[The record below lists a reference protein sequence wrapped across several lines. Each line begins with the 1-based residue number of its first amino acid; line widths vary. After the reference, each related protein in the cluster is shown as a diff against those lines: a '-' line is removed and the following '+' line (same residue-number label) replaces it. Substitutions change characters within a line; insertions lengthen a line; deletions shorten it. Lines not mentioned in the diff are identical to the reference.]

1 MTVIAQYAK
10 VCEQAARAGGEV
22 LLRFWGKVEAREKN
36 PSDLVTEADVTS
48 QRAVKEVILGAFP
61 DHGFLA
67 EENESIPSREDNL
80 RWVVDP
86 LDGTTNYVH
95 GIPHYAV
102 SIALVQG
109 SKPLVGVVFEP
120 ANGNCYQAAL
130 GAGATLNGKQIRVT
144 SATELGKAVVATSF
158 PPKVDPK
165 SAEVARF
172 LEVLA
177 NCRATRRSGS
187 TAINL
192 AQIAVGQIDAYWS
205 YSTKPWDVA
214 AGALLVQEAGGVFT
228 GPGGGEFNL
237 DVASFVAAST
247 PGLHAD
253 LCRTLARVPD

>member
-1 MTVIAQYAK
+1 MTPITQYAEI
-10 VCEQAARAGGEV
+10 CEQAARVGGEV
-22 LLRFWGKVEAREKN
+22 LRGFWGNVVAREKN

-48 QRAVKEVILGAFP
+48 QRKIKEVVLGAFP
-61 DHGFLA
+61 NHGFLA
-67 EENESIPSREDNL
+67 EENESIPSREGNL

-102 SIALVQG
+102 SIALVDG
-109 SKPLVGVVFEP
+109 HNPLVGVVFEP
-120 ANGNCYQAAL
+120 ANGNCYRAIQ
-130 GAGATLNGKQIRVT
+130 GAGATLNGAPIRV
-144 SATELGKAVVATSF
+144 SPREELAKSVVATSF
-158 PPKVDPK
+158 PPKVEPG
-165 SAEVARF
+165 SPEVARF

-192 AQIAVGQIDAYWS
+192 AQIAAGQIDAYWS

-214 AGALLVQEAGGVFT
+214 AGALLVREAGGVFT
-228 GPGGGEFNL
+228 GPAGGAFDL

-247 PGLHAD
+247 GSLHAD
-253 LCRTLARVPD
+253 LCRVLARVQG

>member
-1 MTVIAQYAK
+1 MAVIAQYAK
-10 VCEQAARAGGEV
+10 VCEAAARAGGDV

-48 QRAVKEVILGAFP
+48 QRAIKEVVLGAFP

-67 EENESIPSREDNL
+67 EENESIPSRSDDL

-102 SIALVQG
+102 SIALVQR

-120 ANGNCYQAAL
+120 ANGNFFRAAQ
-130 GAGATLNGKQIRVT
+130 GEGATLNGAPIRV
-144 SATELGKAVVATSF
+144 SRATELGKAVVATSF
-158 PPKVDPK
+158 PPKVDVK
-165 SAEVARF
+165 SPEVARF
-172 LEVLA
+172 IEVLA

-192 AQIAVGQIDAYWS
+192 AQIAAGQIDAYWS

-214 AGALLVQEAGGVFT
+214 AGALLVREAGGVFT
-228 GPGGGEFNL
+228 GPAGGAFDL

-247 PGLHAD
+247 AGLHAD
-253 LCRTLARVPD
+253 LCQTLARVPG